1 MFLFLFKLLNRFVTN
16 CLYAAHERNYKSI
29 AFPALGTGALDFPP
43 DVVATEMMK
52 MIEEFRNRYP
62 HSTLSKIR
70 IVIYRDEGIYMV
82 MI

>member
-1 MFLFLFKLLNRFVTN
+1 M
-16 CLYAAHERNYKSI
+16 YEAHKRKYNSI

-52 MIEEFRNRYP
+52 MIEEFRNKYP
-62 HSTLSKIR
+62 NSRLSEIR

-82 MI
+82 IF